1 MKSRLL
7 TAAIG
12 IPFAVVV
19 LILGEIFHAVMYVVC
34 ALICA
39 FMVIELLSAK
49 KLHKKLFVLVPCVL
63 FALAQPLLIPLN
75 LGMFPT
81 YVFLFLLF
89 LSMLMFHE
97 RISFSDVAFSAI
109 GVLAIVFGSSSILV
123 VPNIIGKYYSL
134 FFVMCLGIPWM
145 ADGGAYFAG
154 VYLGRHKLCPKISPK
169 KTVEGFFGGIVAGT
183 VSAVIVGLIFGGLIF
198 REIDFNYL
206 TLLLLGALVSMA
218 SVVGDLSFSII
229 KRENG
234 IKDYGSIFPGH
245 GGFLDRFDSV
255 LFSAPVV
262 YFIASFLPLFVIK

>member
-1 MKSRLL
+1 MDSMKSRLL

-109 GVLAIVFGSSSILV
+109 GVLAIVFGISSILV

-262 YFIASFLPLFVIK
+262 YFIASFLPLD